1 MPAILEKWSF
11 YCDLNSNSQVW
22 SFALGGQTGFLAQQA
37 GEDDDEVCEAWSDMQ
52 VVHCLETPPSG
63 HKHSISSQKTELE
76 SKNGQVCGGYRQ
88 ILFYWEFPWIPHR
101 HQRGLSSYLRWTKY
115 SDMYIGRS
123 CQVII
128 SCQVIAVLTERK
140 TKQQLRIVM
149 VGRRW
154 LSRSTNWA
162 QHSAVRGFTGLLLGS
177 LRKPKWARRRA
188 SDELV
193 ASRMAAAAAA
203 VWLSEQCVAQKC
215 FELCSS
221 LVKCSIMTLFRDLVL
236 VIFYNSWVPPV
247 GRAWR
252 PLTVPYLLFSA
263 RNVFMRAGTLARS
276 PWIFYYPTKHR
287 NIHIAIAI
295 FLLRVVH
302 LHSRQVLLWW
312 ILCLLFLPNQW
323 PELCWRHIFGTTAE
337 EVLIVPAWY

>member
-88 ILFYWEFPWIPHR
+88 ILFYWEFPWIPCR
-101 HQRGLSSYLRWTKY
+101 RQRGLTSYLRWTKY
-115 SDMYIGRS
+115 SDMYMGRS
-123 CQVII
+123 WGDLSCTLWGYAMI

-162 QHSAVRGFTGLLLGS
+162 VSTAFSCQKFHRIAPRLS
-177 LRKPKWARRRA
+177 PKTKV
-188 SDELV
+188 S
-193 ASRMAAAAAA
+193 
-203 VWLSEQCVAQKC
+203 K
-215 FELCSS
+215 
-221 LVKCSIMTLFRDLVL
+221 MT
-236 VIFYNSWVPPV
+236 S
-247 GRAWR
+247 
-252 PLTVPYLLFSA
+252 
-263 RNVFMRAGTLARS
+263 
-276 PWIFYYPTKHR
+276 
-287 NIHIAIAI
+287 
-295 FLLRVVH
+295 
-302 LHSRQVLLWW
+302 
-312 ILCLLFLPNQW
+312 
-323 PELCWRHIFGTTAE
+323 
-337 EVLIVPAWY
+337 